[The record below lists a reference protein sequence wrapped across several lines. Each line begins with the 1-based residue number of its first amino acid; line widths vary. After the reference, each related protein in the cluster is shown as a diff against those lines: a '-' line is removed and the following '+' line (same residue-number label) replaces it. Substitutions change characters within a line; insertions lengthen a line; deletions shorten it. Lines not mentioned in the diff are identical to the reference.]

1 MDVRIGIRESAREL
15 NIESDMSASEIETA
29 VANALNSPSAVLRL
43 VDSKGRTYLV
53 PAASLAFVE
62 IGVEETRRV
71 GFVA

>member
-15 NIESDMSASEIETA
+15 IIESDQSAALIEDA
-29 VANALNSPSAVLRL
+29 VASAVASSGGILKL
-43 VDSKGRTYLV
+43 NDSKGRTYLV
-53 PAASLAFVE
+53 PAASISFVE

>member
-15 NIESDMSASEIETA
+15 NIESDQSAAVIEEAVATA
-29 VANALNSPSAVLRL
+29 VASDGGILKLT
-43 VDSKGRTYLV
+43 DSKGRTYLV
-53 PAASLAFVE
+53 PAASISFVE